1 MPLPWTEPVT
11 SLPFAVASA
20 LLCTIRVLLRHLDLG
35 KGMTSC
41 INGSA
46 GFLKQRELSDS
57 LRSPRSD
64 GLDPQ
69 TVAGRFR
76 FLARARIQAAILS
89 GNAIIARFVGL

>member
-1 MPLPWTEPVT
+1 
-11 SLPFAVASA
+11 
-20 LLCTIRVLLRHLDLG
+20 
-35 KGMTSC
+35 MTSC